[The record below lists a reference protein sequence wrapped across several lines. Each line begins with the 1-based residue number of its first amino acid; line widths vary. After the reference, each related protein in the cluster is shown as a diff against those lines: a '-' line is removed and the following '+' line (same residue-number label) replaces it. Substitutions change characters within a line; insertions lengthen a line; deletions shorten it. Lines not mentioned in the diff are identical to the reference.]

1 MVRYQIVAY
10 GPMPITLSEAKL
22 FLKVDTTA
30 DDSVITNI
38 IEQVVMFAEAHTS
51 RELRPNQWYGLTEEF
66 ESVLTKN
73 PVSQI
78 AQIDYIDENGSTAIV
93 PQSSYQLK
101 KQLLNSRVILSFGG
115 VWPTDVGRVVDPI
128 RISFS
133 TSAHSMLPI
142 VKQDMLRHIAWEYE
156 NRGDDSNDYDRTRFY
171 LASAVPNV

>member
-22 FLKVDTTA
+22 FLKIDTTA
-30 DDSVITNI
+30 DDSIITNI

-66 ESVLTKN
+66 DSVLTKN

-78 AQIDYIDENGSTAIV
+78 AQIDYVDTNGSVSIV
-93 PQSSYQLK
+93 PLSTYQLK
-101 KQLLNSRVILSFGG
+101 KNVLDSKVILAYGMT
-115 VWPTDVGRVVDPI
+115 WPSDIGQVVDRI
-128 RISFS
+128 RIAFS

-142 VKQDMLRHIAWEYE
+142 VKQDMLRHISWEYE
-156 NRGDDSNDYDRTRFY
+156 NRGDDSDNYDRTRFY
-171 LASAVPNV
+171 LASSIPNI

>member
-1 MVRYQIVAY
+1 MIRYQIVSH

-38 IEQVVMFAEAHTS
+38 IEQVVMFAEVHTS
-51 RELRPNQWYGLTEEF
+51 RELRPNQWYGITDEF
-66 ESVLTKN
+66 DSVLTKN

-78 AQIDYIDENGSTAIV
+78 DQIDYVNATGAISIV
-93 PQSSYQLK
+93 PLTTYQLK
-101 KQLLNSRVILSFGG
+101 KQLLESKVILAYGMT
-115 VWPTDVGRVVDPI
+115 WPSNIGNVVDPI
-128 RISFS
+128 RIAFS
-133 TSAHSMLPI
+133 TSANSMLPI

-171 LASAVPNV
+171 LASAIPNV